1 MGQENL
7 DENKEGLQNPE
18 GDNGLPEGQENNGQG
33 EGTAQ
38 KSDLEILK
46 EKMEQM
52 AKDLA
57 VERANSKKWKGEFD
71 KASSQISAYKA
82 RAKTQEEL
90 DAVSAA
96 EKAAQEEAQKQYVK
110 GLEDFKQKHDLM
122 DMYRNCGLS
131 AELCEQAADA
141 YMANDNAKV
150 ASIFAEDKKNAVAK
164 EREEWLKNRPDIRT
178 GSAEKPDVDPMLAA
192 WAEVPYVYG
201 TKK

>member
-1 MGQENL
+1 MGQNENIDGNNPGMEVNPGGESGTQGEQNPGGEPPKTEL
-7 DENKEGLQNPE
+7 DE
-18 GDNGLPEGQENNGQG
+18 
-33 EGTAQ
+33 
-38 KSDLEILK
+38 IK
-46 EKMEQM
+46 EKMAQM

-57 VERANSKKWKGEFD
+57 EERANSKKWKGEFD

-82 RAKTQEEL
+82 KARTQEEL

-96 EKAAQEEAQKQYVK
+96 EKAAQEEALRQHIKE
-110 GLEDFKQKHDLM
+110 LEDFKQKHDLM
-122 DMYRNCGLS
+122 DMYRNTGLS
-131 AELCEQAADA
+131 ADLCERAAIAFMDGK
-141 YMANDNAKV
+141 NEEV

-178 GSAEKPDVDPMLAA
+178 GGTEKPDTDPLLEA